1 MSIPFSQFI
10 PPPLSHLMPI
20 YLSMYMSLLLLCK
33 MKQLKRIN
41 FQNIQI
47 THAAQYQKTN
57 NPITCTFK
65 PFREGDFPVLF
76 QSSSFSPTEVTGLIT
91 RAVDNFKSQ
100 LSQMARFSIRILE
113 KQLLGLMYSAL

>member
-10 PPPLSHLMPI
+10 PPPLSYLMPI
-20 YLSMYMSLLLLCK
+20 YMSMYMSLLLLCK
-33 MKQLKRIN
+33 MKQLKRIS

-47 THAAQYQKTN
+47 IHAARYQKTN

-65 PFREGDFPVLF
+65 PFREGDSPVLF
-76 QSSSFSPTEVTGLIT
+76 QSSSFSPTEVTDLVT

-100 LSQMARFSIRILE
+100 LTHRANFSIRILE
-113 KQLLGLMYSAL
+113 KQLLGLMCSAL